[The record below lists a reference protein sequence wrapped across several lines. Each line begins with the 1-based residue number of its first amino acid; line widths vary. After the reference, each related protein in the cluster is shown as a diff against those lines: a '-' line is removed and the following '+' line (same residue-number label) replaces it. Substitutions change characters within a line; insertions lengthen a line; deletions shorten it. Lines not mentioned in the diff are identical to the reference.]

1 MVTLREY
8 EAYLKVKRFIDG
20 QDESEIISR
29 LINEINY
36 IPLTIESNG
45 TDPIKYYSTSAA
57 AKYCWVTKQTL
68 GYAHRN
74 RCTRI
79 VRRTLKE
86 YEAYLKV
93 KRFIDG
99 HDEAEIISRLIG
111 DNKYVPLIIESDNA
125 DLIKYYSTS
134 AAARH
139 CGVTK
144 QALDYTHRN
153 RFTRIFRRKGGVKEY
168 RIT

>member
-1 MVTLREY
+1 MVTL
-8 EAYLKVKRFIDG
+8 
-20 QDESEIISR
+20 
-29 LINEINY
+29 N
-36 IPLTIESNG
+36 
-45 TDPIKYYSTSAA
+45 
-57 AKYCWVTKQTL
+57 
-68 GYAHRN
+68 
-74 RCTRI
+74 
-79 VRRTLKE
+79 E

-111 DNKYVPLIIESDNA
+111 DKKYVPLNIESDGT

-144 QALDYTHRN
+144 QTLDYAHKHRCS
-153 RFTRIFRRKGGVKEY
+153 RLVRRKGGVKEF
-168 RIT
+168 RITWL